1 MIAWSF
7 GKTTGSW
14 PLGTWVGTGLGL
26 VALHIVILGLSPY
39 FGYGCR
45 PDPEHYFLLVGTQV
59 LAGAVYLLAVC
70 RCRGSGESSLLL
82 WILLVG
88 LILRGLMLFS
98 TPILEDDF
106 YRYLWDGGVVAQGYN
121 PYTLAPEAVVE
132 LPRGGNPV
140 PEALRQLAA
149 SSGPVI
155 SRINHPHLTT
165 IYPPLAQGA
174 FALAHWLA
182 PWSLTTWRLV
192 LLVAD
197 VASLS
202 LLAVILRT
210 LHLPLAWLAMY
221 WWNPLLVKEV
231 LNAGHLDVLMLPFV
245 LGSVWLTLRGWTV
258 AALLSL
264 AGAVGIKIWPLILL
278 PLLARPLFADL
289 RRLGLGLGVFLLALG
304 VIFWPLST
312 VGWQENSGLLAYGSR
327 WEMNDSLFRLIT
339 WGAAAVLRVVG
350 LEPDG
355 GPRLARYV
363 VLALLSAILLWL
375 IRRPWRYGLDLCQR
389 CLWTLA
395 ALFLFSPT
403 QFPWYYVGLIPFLAI
418 RPRLSLLL
426 LTALLPIYYLRY
438 FFLAQGQGWIF
449 DNSIVWLQFLP
460 VWILLGWEWWSNRS
474 IVEEN

>member
-1 MIAWSF
+1 MSS
-7 GKTTGSW
+7 GKTAGRW
-14 PLGTWVGTGLGL
+14 PLRTWIGTGLGL
-26 VALHIVILGLSPY
+26 VALQVVLLWLSPY
-39 FGYGCR
+39 FGYGSR

-70 RCRGSGESSLLL
+70 RFQGSGKSSLLL

-88 LILRGLMLFS
+88 IILRGLMMFS

-121 PYTLAPEAVVE
+121 PYVLAPEAVVGS
-132 LPRGGNPV
+132 PGGDSPV
-140 PEALRQLAA
+140 PEALRGLAA
-149 SSGPVI
+149 SSGPII
-155 SRINHPHLTT
+155 SRINHPYLTT
-165 IYPPLAQGA
+165 IYPPLAQAA

-182 PWSLTTWRLV
+182 PWSLTAWRLV

-197 VASLS
+197 AASLI
-202 LLAVILRT
+202 LLASILRT

-245 LGSVWLTLRGWTV
+245 LGSVRLTLRGWTV
-258 AALLSL
+258 AALLTL
-264 AGAVGIKIWPLILL
+264 AGAIGVKIWPLILL
-278 PLLARPLFADL
+278 PLLARPLFDNL

-304 VIFWPLST
+304 VIFWPMYT
-312 VGWQENSGLLAYGSR
+312 VGGQENSGLLAYGSR
-327 WEMNDSLFRLIT
+327 WEMNDSLFRLIS
-339 WGAAAVLRVVG
+339 WGAASVFRVVG
-350 LEPDG
+350 LEPDW

-363 VLALLSAILLWL
+363 VLALLMAYLLWL
-375 IRRPWRYGLDLCQR
+375 IKKPLVDSLDLCCK
-389 CLWTLA
+389 CLYAAA
-395 ALFLFSPT
+395 ALFLLSPT

-438 FFLAQGQGWIF
+438 YFLAQGQGWFF
-449 DNSIVWLQFLP
+449 DNRIVWLQFLP
-460 VWILLGWEWWSNRS
+460 VWLLLGWEWWSQRS
-474 IVEEN
+474 LVEEN